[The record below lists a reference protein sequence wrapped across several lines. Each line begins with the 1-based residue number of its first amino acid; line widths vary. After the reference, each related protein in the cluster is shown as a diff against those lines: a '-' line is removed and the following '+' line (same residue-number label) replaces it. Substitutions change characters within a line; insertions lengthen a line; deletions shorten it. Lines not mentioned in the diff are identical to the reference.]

1 MSKSTTKIT
10 FYLFDFLFTPY
21 KGEENIGSSCTI
33 LKGCLD
39 RINEE
44 KKNGGKAIVIN
55 RHEGRVDSEPR
66 NMFVVSAAYLLKE
79 KKYKC
84 RIALI
89 RDNKIPIILDK
100 TNFSLTPFD
109 QLGDQALVETTN
121 FYIDLDGQVPVVCCE
136 FNNNGPRISD
146 IEFYFRHISNKMLR
160 ISKACKASIHMKMP
174 VNEVLESITDVLQF
188 SIKARP
194 NRLSY
199 LYQEVGDPF
208 IANMNALANS
218 VNPQSLRVKA
228 FFRDRGTGSSNQK
241 NNQALAFI
249 KRALNA
255 FKNDNEVIEDFDDFY
270 LEFEKEDGS
279 EEIFNLTKGKQEFI
293 IDCSFKTPGNLDTK
307 ELFEKTNEEFESYL
321 QSRNL

>member
-1 MSKSTTKIT
+1 MSRTSTNIT
-10 FYLFDFLFTPY
+10 FNLFDFLFTPY
-21 KGEENIGSSCTI
+21 KGEESTTSSCSI
-33 LKGCLD
+33 LKECLT

-44 KKNGGKAIVIN
+44 KQKEGKAIVIN
-55 RHEGRVDSEPR
+55 RHEGRTDSEPR

-121 FYIDLDGQVPVVCCE
+121 FYIDIEGSVPIVCCE
-136 FNNNGPRISD
+136 FNNHGPRVSD
-146 IEFYFRHISNKMLR
+146 IEFYFRHISHNMLR
-160 ISKACKASIHMKMP
+160 ISKGCKASIHMKMP
-174 VNEVLESITDVLQF
+174 LNEVLESITDVLQF
-188 SIKARP
+188 KIKARP

-208 IANMNALANS
+208 ILNMQGLANTI
-218 VNPQSLRVKA
+218 NPKALRVNA
-228 FFRDRGTGSSNQK
+228 FFRERGTGSTGQK
-241 NNQALAFI
+241 NTQALGFI

-255 FKNDNEVIEDFDDFY
+255 FKKDNEVIEDFDDFY
-270 LEFEKEDGS
+270 LEFEKEDGT
-279 EEIFNLTKGKQEFI
+279 EDIFNLTKGKEEI
-293 IDCSFKTPGNLDTK
+293 VIDCSYKTPGNIDTK
-307 ELFEKTNEEFESYL
+307 ELFDKAHKEFNDYI
-321 QSRNL
+321 QSRKD